1 MCRHQPP
8 FYEKEINGVCVQ
20 DKPKAQEAG
29 VLDGLPIILILSLI
43 GVIIYSAGKSIK

>member
-20 DKPKAQEAG
+20 VKPKAQEAG
-29 VLDGLPIILILSLI
+29 ILDGLSFVFVLAILGAILYSLD
-43 GVIIYSAGKSIK
+43 KNIK